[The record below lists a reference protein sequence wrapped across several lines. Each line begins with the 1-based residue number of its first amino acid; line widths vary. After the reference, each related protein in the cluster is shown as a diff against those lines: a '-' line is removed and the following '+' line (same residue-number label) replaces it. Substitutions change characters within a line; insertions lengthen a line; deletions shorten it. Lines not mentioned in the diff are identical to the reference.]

1 MFRKSTL
8 TLLLCAGMFCCSQA
22 AQAQDSTPTPT
33 VKQTEQYCMVM
44 ATARP
49 FTTKV
54 TVTLDYGQAT
64 KLFGMNDNVVKD
76 EAGKI
81 TAFNSVVD
89 ALNYMNSQGWEFV
102 NAYAITIAGQNVY
115 HFLMR
120 RRLA

>member
-1 MFRKSTL
+1 
-8 TLLLCAGMFCCSQA
+8 MFCCSQA